1 MSNQEQTQQNSKLK
15 EYHIVYFKNT
25 GDKYSTGVNVFAESM
40 IEALS
45 SFNMD
50 YDGIEPFSIV
60 IKTNYELLR
69 VCNVCTD
76 EII

>member
-1 MSNQEQTQQNSKLK
+1 MKSKEQNLKLK

-25 GDKYSTGVNVFAESM
+25 GDKYSKGVNVFAESM
-40 IEALS
+40 IEALA

-50 YDGIEPFSIV
+50 YEGIEPFSIV
-60 IKTNYELLR
+60 MKTNYELLR
-69 VCNVCTD
+69 VCSVCTD

>member
-1 MSNQEQTQQNSKLK
+1 MSNQEQNLKLK

-25 GDKYSTGVNVFAESM
+25 GDKYSKGVNVFAESM
-40 IEALS
+40 IEALA

-50 YDGIEPFSIV
+50 YEGIEPFSIV
-60 IKTNYELLR
+60 MKTNYELLR
-69 VCNVCTD
+69 VCSVCTD